1 MERNM
6 KIIKNS
12 QELYEHV
19 MSEYKKYDVELNSLF
34 FDFPVHMSK
43 SDILATYEHLQ
54 HDINGDY
61 VTRLKNPKQET
72 LDNEY
77 VIIYGDS
84 EEPLTDEYDEV
95 YDGNCKDF
103 LESFNDR
110 ELETGLCR
118 IDEFL
123 VIENFNPEIQKGKV
137 GGVKFDFIA

>member
-1 MERNM
+1 ME
-6 KIIKNS
+6 IIKTS

-19 MSEYKKYDVELNSLF
+19 MSEYKKDDEELNSLF
-34 FDFPVHMSK
+34 FDFPVHMFK
-43 SDILATYEHLQ
+43 SDILAAYKRLQ

-61 VTRLKNPKQET
+61 IVRLKNPKQEI
-72 LDNEY
+72 LNNGDI
-77 VIIYGDS
+77 IIYGDS
-84 EEPLTDEYDEV
+84 EEPLTAEYDEI

-103 LESFNDR
+103 LESFNDK

-123 VIENFNPEIQKGKV
+123 VIENFNPETQKGKV

>member
-1 MERNM
+1 
-6 KIIKNS
+6 
-12 QELYEHV
+12 
-19 MSEYKKYDVELNSLF
+19 
-34 FDFPVHMSK
+34 MSK
-43 SDILATYEHLQ
+43 SDILVTYEHLQ
-54 HDINGDY
+54 HDINGDCIIK
-61 VTRLKNPKQET
+61 LKNPKQET
-72 LDNEY
+72 LDNED

-103 LESFNDR
+103 LESFNDK

-123 VIENFNPEIQKGKV
+123 VIENFNPEVQKCKV

>member
-1 MERNM
+1 M
-6 KIIKNS
+6 KIIKTS

-19 MSEYKKYDVELNSLF
+19 MSEYKKYDTELNSLF

-43 SDILATYEHLQ
+43 SDILVTYEHLQ

-61 VTRLKNPKQET
+61 IVKLKNPKQKI
-72 LDNEY
+72 LDNEDI
-77 VIIYGDS
+77 IIYGDS
-84 EEPLTDEYDEV
+84 EESLAAEYDEV

-110 ELETGLCR
+110 ELETGICR
-118 IDEFL
+118 VDEFL
-123 VIENFNPEIQKGKV
+123 VIENFNPETQKCKV

>member
-1 MERNM
+1 MELIR
-6 KIIKNS
+6 NS

-19 MSEYKKYDVELNSLF
+19 MSEYKKDDEELNSLF
-34 FDFPVHMSK
+34 FDFSVRMSK
-43 SDILATYEHLQ
+43 SDILAAYKRLQ

-61 VTRLKNPKQET
+61 IVRLKNPKQEI
-72 LDNEY
+72 LDNGDI
-77 VIIYGDS
+77 IIYGDS
-84 EEPLTDEYDEV
+84 EEPLTAEYDEI
-95 YDGNCKDF
+95 YDGSCKEF

-123 VIENFNPEIQKGKV
+123 VIENFNPETQKSKV

>member
-1 MERNM
+1 M

-19 MSEYKKYDVELNSLF
+19 MSEYKKDDEELNSLF
-34 FDFPVHMSK
+34 FDFPVRMFK
-43 SDILATYEHLQ
+43 SDILTAYKHLQ

-61 VTRLKNPKQET
+61 VGKLKNPKQKV
-72 LDNEY
+72 LDNEDI
-77 VIIYGDS
+77 IIYGDS
-84 EEPLTDEYDEV
+84 EESLTAEYDEV

-103 LESFNDR
+103 LESFNDK